1 MKLLKSIGAVLAG
14 FMAVV
19 ILSIVTDFI
28 VESLKFFP
36 PANQSTAYVWWMLL
50 IALIYRTL
58 YTVVGG
64 YVTALL
70 APNKPIRHTVI
81 LGIVGIIA
89 GTLGT
94 VANWNMGNQWYP
106 IMLVVLALPS
116 TWLGGWLF
124 AQK

>member
-89 GTLGT
+89 GILGT

-116 TWLGGWLF
+116 TWLGGRLF
-124 AQK
+124 AKK